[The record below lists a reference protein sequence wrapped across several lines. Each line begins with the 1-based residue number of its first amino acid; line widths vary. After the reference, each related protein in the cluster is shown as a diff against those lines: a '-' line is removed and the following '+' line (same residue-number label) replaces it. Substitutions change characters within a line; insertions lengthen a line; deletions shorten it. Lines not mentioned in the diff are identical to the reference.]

1 MFLTGMKVSS
11 QTSSLTQNITLTS
24 TNLHE
29 SMSAMIGLPN
39 DYQTTKDQ
47 YPVVFILDGET
58 YFDLTCKAAA
68 ELLTDHA
75 MPPCIVVGITSHHR
89 QKDFTTPVTKGAGQD
104 ADISTSGGANP
115 FLDYI
120 EKELIPAIAKKYRTQ
135 PQYTLIGHSLGG
147 LLVYHALYTKP
158 GLFKAYISIDGSLWW
173 NKGSVGKSA
182 IDFLSHHPLIKTTLF
197 ECRKDITQPVRFPVN
212 VELLNYLAQ
221 NRPIG
226 LHYKYVEL
234 KDKNHATIV
243 LPGIYQGLRFAF
255 ANR

>member
-89 QKDFTTPVTKGAGQD
+89 QKILPHRSRKAQDRMQILLPVEEP
-104 ADISTSGGANP
+104 I
-115 FLDYI
+115 
-120 EKELIPAIAKKYRTQ
+120 
-135 PQYTLIGHSLGG
+135 HS
-147 LLVYHALYTKP
+147 
-158 GLFKAYISIDGSLWW
+158 
-173 NKGSVGKSA
+173 
-182 IDFLSHHPLIKTTLF
+182 
-197 ECRKDITQPVRFPVN
+197 
-212 VELLNYLAQ
+212 
-221 NRPIG
+221 
-226 LHYKYVEL
+226 
-234 KDKNHATIV
+234 
-243 LPGIYQGLRFAF
+243 
-255 ANR
+255 

>member
-1 MFLTGMKVSS
+1 MKVSS

-104 ADISTSGGANP
+104 ADITTSGGANP
-115 FLDYI
+115 
-120 EKELIPAIAKKYRTQ
+120 
-135 PQYTLIGHSLGG
+135 S
-147 LLVYHALYTKP
+147 
-158 GLFKAYISIDGSLWW
+158 
-173 NKGSVGKSA
+173 
-182 IDFLSHHPLIKTTLF
+182 
-197 ECRKDITQPVRFPVN
+197 
-212 VELLNYLAQ
+212 
-221 NRPIG
+221 
-226 LHYKYVEL
+226 
-234 KDKNHATIV
+234 
-243 LPGIYQGLRFAF
+243 
-255 ANR
+255 